1 MKNLEIARIFYDI
14 ADMLD
19 LQGVDFKPE
28 AYRRAA
34 RNIESMSEDLEEVWK
49 QGKLDTLPGVGQSM
63 AKKITQYLEEGKIQ
77 YYEKLKVDLPLGLVE
92 VMRVPGIGPKTAKLL
107 YDKLQIETI
116 EQLKEAAT
124 SGGIAGIRGLGP
136 KKVENILR
144 GIELLAASKG
154 RMLLGRALPLA
165 VGVMEHLRTNA
176 PVQRMSVAGSVRRMR
191 ETVGDIDILVTS
203 EDWGKV
209 MDTFVAMP
217 YVREVLLKGDTKTSV
232 VLEEGIQADIR
243 VLNED
248 SFGSALQYFTG
259 SKDHNIR
266 LRNLAIE
273 RGLKLSEYGVFRGE
287 ERIAGATEEE
297 VYAALGLRYIEPELR
312 EAQGEVEAA
321 LQNHLP
327 RLITQGDIKGD
338 LHVHTNWTDGHDS
351 LPDMVEA
358 ARARGYEYLGISDH
372 SQSVYIAGG
381 MKEEDILR
389 QMDEVQ
395 KLREEVEG
403 IHILH
408 GAEVD
413 ILDHGEMDFSDDILR
428 RLDYVIAAVHSNFRM
443 REKDMTDR
451 VVRAMENPNVDIL
464 AHPTCRLIGGRE
476 PVALDMARVIETA
489 VRTHTALEINAY
501 IERLDLNGAYA
512 KAAKEQGAKIVIN
525 TDSHSRL
532 HLDMIK
538 FGIGQAR
545 RGWVEASDTINALP
559 HDELVS
565 WLRQ

>member
-165 VGVMEHLRTNA
+165 VRVMEHLRTNA